1 MKHRILIARASV
13 ILLAALASIAADDKP
28 AEPAPTKFRVLGLFS
43 PDRQDDL
50 REVVKQL
57 PAVKVVSI
65 DFEHAEAVLSYDLE
79 QLFPQAKGKQKFTP
93 EQITQRLD
101 ERLRQ
106 ASRAT
111 FGIKPLSTVPRDKL
125 TRVEIA
131 VAGLDCKG
139 CCLAAYESIAK
150 IDGVEQAT
158 ASFKNGKVNALID
171 PAKTNRAALQ
181 EALKKAQVHI
191 KDKDKKD

>member
-1 MKHRILIARASV
+1 MKQRILIARASV
-13 ILLAALASIAADDKP
+13 TLLAAIACIAADDKP
-28 AEPAPTKFRVLGLFS
+28 AELAPTKFRVLGLFS

-57 PAVKVVSI
+57 PAVKVVRI
-65 DFEHAEAVLSYDLE
+65 DFAQAEAVFSYDLE

-93 EQITQRLD
+93 KQITERLD
-101 ERLRQ
+101 ELLRN
-106 ASRAT
+106 ASHHT
-111 FGIKPLSTVPRDKL
+111 FGIKPLSTAPKEKL
-125 TRVEIA
+125 TRVEIP

-158 ASFKNGKVNALID
+158 ASFKDGKVTALID
-171 PAKTNRAALQ
+171 PAKTNKAALQ
-181 EALKKAQVHI
+181 EALKKAQVHLSE
-191 KDKDKKD
+191 KK